1 MSINI
6 NLGHHPDNLV
16 PSKPE
21 GESKVKDIIYFINQE
36 HKNLKVYHIFQVA
49 AGMAY
54 LESKQ
59 LLHRDL
65 AARNVL
71 VGESLTCKVADF
83 GLARI
88 VEGEDYC
95 PSTCKSV
102 MMYSVLAKV

>member
-1 MSINI
+1 
-6 NLGHHPDNLV
+6 
-16 PSKPE
+16 
-21 GESKVKDIIYFINQE
+21 
-36 HKNLKVYHIFQVA
+36 
-49 AGMAY
+49 MAY

-102 MMYSVLAKV
+102 MIYSVVLTFSLSFDVYRWMLSLPLALCSVGLFNL